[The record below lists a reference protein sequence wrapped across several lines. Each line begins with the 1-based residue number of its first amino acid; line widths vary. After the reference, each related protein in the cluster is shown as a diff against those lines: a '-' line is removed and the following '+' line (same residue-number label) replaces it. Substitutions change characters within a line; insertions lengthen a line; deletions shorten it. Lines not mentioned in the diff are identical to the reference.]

1 MPSTASSP
9 SLVSK
14 SGLSESPLQAP
25 SPASSP
31 PSLRERRSANFL
43 AAFEAD
49 FQTHG
54 VSVIEKLRENS
65 PEKYAELGAKLI
77 AASEPEPEGFESCQ
91 SMEEVGRKLLQSVG
105 VDEFAITDGM
115 IEAAIALQ
123 DRFTD
128 ELSRIARG
136 N

>member
-1 MPSTASSP
+1 
-9 SLVSK
+9 
-14 SGLSESPLQAP
+14 
-25 SPASSP
+25 
-31 PSLRERRSANFL
+31 
-43 AAFEAD
+43 
-49 FQTHG
+49 
-54 VSVIEKLRENS
+54 
-65 PEKYAELGAKLI
+65 
-77 AASEPEPEGFESCQ
+77 
-91 SMEEVGRKLLQSVG
+91 MEEVGRKLLQSVG